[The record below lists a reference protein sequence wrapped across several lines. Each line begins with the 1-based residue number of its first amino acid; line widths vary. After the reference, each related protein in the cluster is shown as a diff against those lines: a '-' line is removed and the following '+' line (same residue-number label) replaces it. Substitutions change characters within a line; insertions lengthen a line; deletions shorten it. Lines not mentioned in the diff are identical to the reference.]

1 MGTRIL
7 WAALLVVTVTALPG
21 AASSAEKSLR
31 ITKCQMADG
40 KLYFGPAPPPGCQ
53 KIAEYENGR
62 LVTDEAAEA
71 PTPTP
76 RSSAGGE

>member
-1 MGTRIL
+1 MGTLIMR
-7 WAALLVVTVTALPG
+7 AAVFVVLTALSG
-21 AASSAEKSLR
+21 VASSAEKNSR

-71 PTPTP
+71 PATPTP
-76 RSSAGGE
+76 RSSAGEE